1 MSRSSA
7 MFCLSFSF
15 AWGSIKDIRTG
26 TGERVAQQQTI
37 VRLGCLSG
45 RHLWMV
51 MIMSALTFPGLPL
64 WYPPPAHIACFLLPS
79 APASFLSVS
88 CTSEHLV
95 VGSPFTNHASMNS
108 YGTPRSPLPFLLKS
122 EVAMSKAF
130 DDLIYKLTK
139 SCCNGY
145 YQKTVY
151 QS

>member
-1 MSRSSA
+1 

-15 AWGSIKDIRTG
+15 AWGIHKRHPHWDG
-26 TGERVAQQQTI
+26 GEGSPIADDSTA
-37 VRLGCLSG
+37 RLLEWTSFMDGHDHECT
-45 RHLWMV
+45 HLPWTSS
-51 MIMSALTFPGLPL
+51 MICSL
-64 WYPPPAHIACFLLPS
+64 AHTACFLLPS

-95 VGSPFTNHASMNS
+95 VGSPFTKHASMNS
-108 YGTPRSPLPFLLKS
+108 NGTPRSPHPFLLKS

-139 SCCNGY
+139 SCCHGY
-145 YQKTVY
+145 SQKTVY